1 MWSSLIFLTH
11 TQHKARDCKV
21 SLTISR
27 IYHLLLLLLLV
38 VSLPLHKSSGVPAQD
53 ELPRLV
59 VDEDEEGEGEGG
71 NPPVDLERV
80 HPQPLVHSGG
90 VGQHRRQHRLEE
102 QAKVEHPVLHAL
114 LEDRVLAGLADDE
127 VGPLDH
133 HNGDKEGGVAGVL
146 QDLTVLV
153 MERKKCTVKTEMK

>member
-1 MWSSLIFLTH
+1 M
-11 TQHKARDCKV
+11 
-21 SLTISR
+21 ISCLVVG
-27 IYHLLLLLLLV
+27 LLLYPATGIAPQDVLSDLV
-38 VSLPLHKSSGVPAQD
+38 IDK
-53 ELPRLV
+53 
-59 VDEDEEGEGEGG
+59 DEEGEGEGG

-80 HPQPLVHSGG
+80 HPQPLVHAGG